1 LPLSLRHIGIRADDF
16 NLVPEFLNQRPG
28 ERRGG
33 YKGSKPRSK
42 CHPRDRCFEP
52 AVFPRPMDA
61 LEAHRV
67 RPYTGSMH
75 VHAHGAGGPTRV
87 LKISLAVTLGYIVL
101 LVVAGMRAHSLALLS
116 EAGHN
121 LSDFLA
127 LLLSL
132 VAVYFQTR
140 PANSTKTYG
149 YHRAGVLAALVNA
162 TSLVAVSFFI
172 FYEAFRRLQHPEHVQ
187 ATVMMWVAAAGVV
200 MNGVIALL
208 LYRSSRGFGGDVN
221 IRSALLHEVGD
232 TLSTAAVIA
241 GGWAILVTRNYWID
255 SALSFG
261 IAVLILWSG
270 FGIVRETLNILLE
283 GTPRGMKLEKI
294 ESAIRSVGGV
304 NDVHDLHVWSI
315 GSETHALSCHIS
327 IADIPP
333 SVSERILR
341 DVKDRLLHDFRIDHT
356 TIQFEHA
363 ICEVAHGCVIP
374 VSESEEHHHHH
385 SH

>member
-1 LPLSLRHIGIRADDF
+1 
-16 NLVPEFLNQRPG
+16 
-28 ERRGG
+28 
-33 YKGSKPRSK
+33 
-42 CHPRDRCFEP
+42 
-52 AVFPRPMDA
+52 
-61 LEAHRV
+61 
-67 RPYTGSMH
+67 MH
-75 VHAHGAGGPTRV
+75 VHVHGEAGPTRV
-87 LKISLAVTLGYIVL
+87 LKISLAATLAYIVL
-101 LVVAGMRAHSLALLS
+101 LVGAGIRSHSLALLS

-132 VAVYFQTR
+132 VAVYFQAR
-140 PANSTKTYG
+140 PASSTKTYG

-162 TSLVAVSFFI
+162 SSLVAVSFFI
-172 FYEAFRRLQHPEHVQ
+172 FYEAFYRLQHPQHVQ

-200 MNGVIALL
+200 MNGAIALL
-208 LYRSSRGFGGDVN
+208 LYRSSRGVGSGSGGDVN

-241 GGWAILVTRNYWID
+241 GGWAILVTGNYWID

-261 IAVLILWSG
+261 IGVLILWSG

-283 GTPRGMKLEKI
+283 GTPRGMKLELV
-294 ESAIRSVGGV
+294 ESAIRSIEGV
-304 NDVHDLHVWSI
+304 NDVHDLHCWSI
-315 GSETHALSCHIS
+315 GSETRALSCHIA

-333 SVSERILR
+333 SISERILR
-341 DVKDRLLHDFRIDHT
+341 DVKECLLRDFRIDHT
-356 TIQFEHA
+356 TIQFEHV

-374 VSESEEHHHHH
+374 VAESEEHHPHH

>member
-1 LPLSLRHIGIRADDF
+1 
-16 NLVPEFLNQRPG
+16 
-28 ERRGG
+28 
-33 YKGSKPRSK
+33 
-42 CHPRDRCFEP
+42 
-52 AVFPRPMDA
+52 
-61 LEAHRV
+61 
-67 RPYTGSMH
+67 MH
-75 VHAHGAGGPTRV
+75 VHHRGGAGAQRV
-87 LKISLAVTLGYIVL
+87 LKISLGVTLAYIVL
-101 LVVAGMRAHSLALLS
+101 LVVAGIRSHSLALLS

-132 VAVYFQTR
+132 VAVFLQSR
-140 PANSTKTYG
+140 PASSTKTYG

-162 TSLVAVSFFI
+162 ISLVAVAFFI

-187 ATVMMWVAAAGVV
+187 ASVMMWVAAAGVA
-200 MNGVIALL
+200 MNGVIAFL
-208 LYRSSRGFGGDVN
+208 LYRSSGESGADVN

-241 GGWAILVTRNYWID
+241 GGWAILATGEYWID

-261 IAVLILWSG
+261 IGALILWSG

-283 GTPRGMKLEKI
+283 GTPRGVKLELV
-294 ESAIRSVGGV
+294 ESEIRSIEGV
-304 NDVHDLHVWSI
+304 NDVHDLHCWCI
-315 GSETHALSCHIS
+315 GSETRALSCHIS

-341 DVKDRLLHDFRIDHT
+341 DVKDRLHHSFRIDHT
-356 TIQFEHA
+356 TIQFEHE

-374 VSESEEHHHHH
+374 AGEGEGHHHHH
-385 SH
+385 

>member
-1 LPLSLRHIGIRADDF
+1 
-16 NLVPEFLNQRPG
+16 
-28 ERRGG
+28 
-33 YKGSKPRSK
+33 
-42 CHPRDRCFEP
+42 
-52 AVFPRPMDA
+52 M
-61 LEAHRV
+61 
-67 RPYTGSMH
+67 
-75 VHAHGAGGPTRV
+75 
-87 LKISLAVTLGYIVL
+87 LKISLGVTLAYIVL
-101 LVVAGMRAHSLALLS
+101 LVVAGIRAHSLALLS

-132 VAVYFQTR
+132 VAVYLQSR
-140 PANSTKTYG
+140 PASSTKTYG

-162 TSLVAVSFFI
+162 VSLVAVSFFI

-187 ATVMMWVAAAGVV
+187 ASVMMWVAAAGVA

-208 LYRSSRGFGGDVN
+208 LYRSGGDVN

-241 GGWAILVTRNYWID
+241 GGWAILITGDYWID

-261 IAVLILWSG
+261 IGALILWSG

-283 GTPRGMKLEKI
+283 GTPRGVKLELV
-294 ESAIRSVGGV
+294 ETAIRSIDGV

-315 GSETHALSCHIS
+315 GSETRALSCHIS

-333 SVSERILR
+333 SVSERILH
-341 DVKDRLLHDFRIDHT
+341 DVKDRLHHNFRIDHT
-356 TIQFEHA
+356 TIQFEHVE
-363 ICEVAHGCVIP
+363 CEVAHGCVIP
-374 VSESEEHHHHH
+374 VGESEEEHHHH